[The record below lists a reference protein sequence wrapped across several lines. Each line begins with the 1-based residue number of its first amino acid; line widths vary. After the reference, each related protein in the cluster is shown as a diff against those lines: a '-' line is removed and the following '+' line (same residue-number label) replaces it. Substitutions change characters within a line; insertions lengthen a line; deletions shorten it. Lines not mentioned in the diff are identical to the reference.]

1 MGELL
6 VAFQVMQST
15 QHAAGRSTNLRRQ
28 RALEVLFTELQ
39 TNSHIVRSARDAQ
52 VRDDT
57 VQVAAEKLMNDGLLG
72 WTMTPTTDDEVRQM
86 LRTLLSYKS
95 KDARRHQRHDA
106 VCGVPGVETADRGPG
121 PERALDLAE
130 GGELVEALEDELFSD
145 VVPQVADWLRRD
157 ARMRLVDNAQRLRA
171 MTRSGQTVQSVAESV
186 VREQRPPAG
195 LSVCSRIRSAGRVV
209 HRETAMRLV
218 ATGIRWKPSALQ
230 RLAPCDDG
238 GACCR
243 DLDGLA
249 RVVMRELVA
258 SQRVALDQVHHRVRV
273 LLHDGI
279 ARLRDERRLEQNR
292 ARQLQAF
299 VHICLRLRTK

>member
-1 MGELL
+1 MGKLL
-6 VAFQVMQST
+6 VAYQVMQST
-15 QHAAGRSTNLRRQ
+15 QHATAGSAGLRRQ
-28 RALEVLFTELQ
+28 RALEVLFAELQ
-39 TNSHIVRSARDAQ
+39 ENSHIVRSARDSQ
-52 VRDDT
+52 VRDDV
-57 VQVAAEKLMNDGLLG
+57 VQIAAEKMMKDGLIG
-72 WTMTPTTDDEVRQM
+72 WTMTPTTDDEVRKV
-86 LRTLLSYKS
+86 LRTLLGYKG
-95 KDARRHQRHDA
+95 KDAWRGQRHDPMA
-106 VCGVPGVETADRGPG
+106 GPPGLEAADRGPG
-121 PERALDLAE
+121 PEEALDLAE
-130 GGELVEALEDELFSD
+130 GGDLVEALEDELFSE
-145 VVPQVADWLRRD
+145 VVPQVAGWLRRD
-157 ARMRLVDNAQRLRA
+157 ASTRLVDNARRLRT
-171 MTRSGQTVQSVAESV
+171 MTRDGQSVQSVAETV
-186 VREQRPPAG
+186 VRDQRPPAG
-195 LSVCSRIRSAGRVV
+195 LSVCSRIHSAGRVV

-279 ARLRDERRLEQNR
+279 GRLRDERRLEQNR

-299 VHICLRLRTK
+299 VSICLRLRTR